1 MDELYDQYRKITFRK
16 QMENDKRAWEAADL
30 NKDKRLSVD
39 EYAGFLH
46 PHDFP
51 HMSEIV
57 LQRTAE
63 EMDANGDGFITKEE
77 YLSKHCTRVPLCIHT
92 QHLPTHP
99 HDDMLVYQGPTELK

>member
-1 MDELYDQYRKITFRK
+1 
-16 QMENDKRAWEAADL
+16 MENDKKAWEAADL

-39 EYAGFLH
+39 EFAGFLH

-63 EMDANGDGFITKEE
+63 EMDANRDGFITKDE
-77 YLSKHCTRVPLCIHT
+77 YLSKYCTVVHLCIHT
-92 QHLPTHP
+92 QQIHAHMITC
-99 HDDMLVYQGPTELK
+99 